1 MLAAAIDR
9 MLSVL
14 LPNWYNDNIIKYLA
28 PGPRSLNAPLNLIR
42 QSRPKSA
49 QCLVASSLRGVA
61 VMPERVL
68 IVDDDPVQR
77 RLLEN
82 MVTRAGHVAVV
93 AEGGDAAV
101 ALLTGAD
108 RFDAVVLD
116 LMMPDLDGLGVLG
129 KMREASLTT
138 PVIVQTAHGGIDNVV
153 TAMRAG
159 ATDFVVKP
167 VGAERLQ
174 VSLRNALSASALAGE
189 LNRIKRSRT
198 GTLTFRDIVTR
209 SARMH
214 AVIRTAEKAAGSA
227 IPVLIEGQS
236 GVGKELIA
244 RAVHGNGDR
253 RAKPFVAVNCGAIP
267 DNLVESI
274 LFGHEKGAFTGA
286 TDRHIGKFVE
296 ASGGTLFLDEVSELP
311 PAAQVKLL
319 RAIQENE
326 VEPVGARKPVRV
338 DVRIISATNRDL
350 ITDVMQGRFREDLF
364 YRLHVFPISV
374 PPLAE
379 RPEDIPELVRHFLAR
394 FAAEESK
401 RVTGISPEALTLLC
415 AYRWPGNVRQ
425 LENAV
430 FRAVVLADGS
440 EIGVAEF
447 PQIAQATQSASA
459 LPAPPIATMPILES
473 PSLEAPCLAATA
485 LADSSAAD
493 SLPAVLYARLALL
506 DATGDIRPLEEI
518 EGEVIRFAI
527 AHYRGQMS
535 EVARRLQI
543 GRSTLYRKL
552 DSLGLATEPE
562 SGPPQPVVNG

>member
-1 MLAAAIDR
+1 
-9 MLSVL
+9 
-14 LPNWYNDNIIKYLA
+14 
-28 PGPRSLNAPLNLIR
+28 
-42 QSRPKSA
+42 
-49 QCLVASSLRGVA
+49 
-61 VMPERVL
+61 MPERVL

-82 MVTRAGHVAVV
+82 IVTRAGYDTVV

-101 ALLTGAD
+101 ALITGAE

-116 LMMPDLDGLGVLG
+116 LVMPDLDGLGVLA
-129 KMREASLTT
+129 KVREAGIAI

-167 VGAERLQ
+167 VSAERLQ

-189 LNRIKRSRT
+189 LCRIKRSRA

-214 AVIRTAEKAAGSA
+214 AVIRTAEKAAGSI

-244 RAVHGNGDR
+244 RAIHGTGER

-286 TDRHIGKFVE
+286 TERHTGKFVE

-319 RAIQENE
+319 RAIQESE
-326 VEPVGARKPVRV
+326 VEPVGARKPVKV

-350 ITDVMQGRFREDLF
+350 IADVMQGRFREDLF

-374 PPLAE
+374 PALAE
-379 RPEDIPELVRHFLAR
+379 RAEDIPELARHFLAR
-394 FAAEESK
+394 FAAEEGK
-401 RVTGISPEALTLLC
+401 RVSGIDTEALAFLV

-430 FRAVVLADGS
+430 FRAVVLAERS
-440 EIGVAEF
+440 EIGIAEF
-447 PQIAQATQSASA
+447 PQIAHAAGT
-459 LPAPPIATMPILES
+459 LPAMREIV
-473 PSLEAPCLAATA
+473 PSL
-485 LADSSAAD
+485 DSSLDSSLDPSLDAPDLVAAVE
-493 SLPAVLYARLALL
+493 SAPAERDLGSPHGRLALL
-506 DATGDIRPLEEI
+506 DATGDVRPLDEVES
-518 EGEVIRFAI
+518 EVIRFAI

-552 DSLGLATEPE
+552 DSLGLAAEHEDP
-562 SGPPQPVVNG
+562 SPQPVVGG

>member
-1 MLAAAIDR
+1 
-9 MLSVL
+9 
-14 LPNWYNDNIIKYLA
+14 
-28 PGPRSLNAPLNLIR
+28 
-42 QSRPKSA
+42 
-49 QCLVASSLRGVA
+49 
-61 VMPERVL
+61 MPERVL

-82 MVTRAGHVAVV
+82 MVTRAGYETVV

-101 ALLTGAD
+101 ALITGAE

-116 LMMPDLDGLGVLG
+116 LVMPDLDGLGVLA
-129 KMREASLTT
+129 KMREAGIAI

-167 VGAERLQ
+167 VSAERLQ

-189 LNRIKRSRT
+189 LNRLKRSRA
-198 GTLTFRDIVTR
+198 GTLTFRDIITR

-214 AVIRTAEKAAGSA
+214 AVIRTAEKAAGSI

-244 RAVHGNGDR
+244 RAIHGTGER

-286 TDRHIGKFVE
+286 TERHTGKFVE

-319 RAIQENE
+319 RAIQESE
-326 VEPVGARKPVRV
+326 VEPVGARKPVKV

-350 ITDVMQGRFREDLF
+350 IADVMQGRFREDLF

-374 PPLAE
+374 PALAE
-379 RPEDIPELVRHFLAR
+379 RAEDIPELARHFLAR
-394 FAAEESK
+394 FAAEEGK
-401 RVTGISPEALTLLC
+401 RVSGIEAEALALLA

-425 LENAV
+425 LENAI
-430 FRAVVLADGS
+430 FRAVVLAERS
-440 EIGVAEF
+440 ELGLAEF
-447 PQIAQATQSASA
+447 PQIAHAGSLSAVR
-459 LPAPPIATMPILES
+459 ES
-473 PSLEAPCLAATA
+473 IPSLDPVLDPSLHPSLDAPNLAAA
-485 LADSSAAD
+485 AAPESA
-493 SLPAVLYARLALL
+493 PAEPDLGSRHGRLALL
-506 DATGDIRPLEEI
+506 DAAGDVRPLEEL
-518 EGEVIRFAI
+518 ESEVIRFAI

-552 DSLGLATEPE
+552 DSLGLAAEPE
-562 SGPPQPVVNG
+562 SEGPQPVVSG

>member
-1 MLAAAIDR
+1 
-9 MLSVL
+9 
-14 LPNWYNDNIIKYLA
+14 
-28 PGPRSLNAPLNLIR
+28 
-42 QSRPKSA
+42 
-49 QCLVASSLRGVA
+49 
-61 VMPERVL
+61 MPQRVL

-82 MVTRAGHVAVV
+82 IVTRAGYEAVV

-101 ALLTGAD
+101 TLLTGAD

-116 LMMPDLDGLGVLG
+116 LVMPDLDGLGVLA

-159 ATDFVVKP
+159 ATDFAVKP

-174 VSLRNALSASALAGE
+174 VSLRNALATSALAGE
-189 LNRIKRSRT
+189 LNRIKRSRS

-244 RAVHGNGDR
+244 RAVHGTGDR
-253 RAKPFVAVNCGAIP
+253 RSKPFVAVNCGAIP

-286 TDRHIGKFVE
+286 TERHTGKFVE

-394 FAAEESK
+394 FAAEEGK
-401 RVTGISPEALTLLC
+401 RVTGISAEALTMLST
-415 AYRWPGNVRQ
+415 YRWPGNVRQ
-425 LENAV
+425 LENAI
-430 FRAVVLADGS
+430 FRAVVLAEGS
-440 EIGVAEF
+440 EIGIAEF
-447 PQIAQATQSASA
+447 PQIAQAASA
-459 LPAPPIATMPILES
+459 LPQPPAAIPSLDS
-473 PSLEAPCLAATA
+473 PSLAVGSLALGSLAAGN
-485 LADSSAAD
+485 LAAPHLAAPAQIDSSVAD
-493 SLPAVLYARLALL
+493 SLPAALYAKLALL